1 MTELPRPGRM
11 SPHIMHVSQPVEGGT
26 AAVVEQLAAGD
37 LARGF
42 TVSIVS
48 PKGRLEEWARKH
60 GARWTELPLTRRPA
74 SSDVNAVRSLRRL
87 FGNVDVTYL
96 HSSKAGAVGRIALAT
111 LPKVQRPRCIFIPHA
126 WSWYVGG
133 PAAPAYKWF
142 EQLASHW
149 AEAIVAVSAPEAAD
163 GRRVLLAGGAARVVL
178 IENGVDV
185 TRFAPEGSTIDKGT
199 GPMIVCVGRLC
210 EQKGQDVLIRSLA
223 LLDDRSVHLTLVGEG
238 PDRSALRALAMS
250 LNVTQRVHFA
260 GHADPRPYYRAADV
274 VVLPSRW
281 EGLSLVLLEAM
292 ACGSA
297 ILASDAGASGLE
309 VGDGIV
315 IIDGTEP
322 ERLASSLTNAL
333 QDDELRNRLA
343 ARARRVAVDRYSSAL
358 TLQRHRDLVDSLV
371 ASRMPGSEPT
381 ESAVA

>member
-1 MTELPRPGRM
+1 M
-11 SPHIMHVSQPVEGGT
+11 V
-26 AAVVEQLAAGD
+26 
-37 LARGF
+37 
-42 TVSIVS
+42 
-48 PKGRLEEWARKH
+48 
-60 GARWTELPLTRRPA
+60 
-74 SSDVNAVRSLRRL
+74 
-87 FGNVDVTYL
+87 
-96 HSSKAGAVGRIALAT
+96 
-111 LPKVQRPRCIFIPHA
+111 
-126 WSWYVGG
+126 
-133 PAAPAYKWF
+133 
-142 EQLASHW
+142 
-149 AEAIVAVSAPEAAD
+149 
-163 GRRVLLAGGAARVVL
+163 
-178 IENGVDV
+178 
-185 TRFAPEGSTIDKGT
+185 
-199 GPMIVCVGRLC
+199 VCVGRLC